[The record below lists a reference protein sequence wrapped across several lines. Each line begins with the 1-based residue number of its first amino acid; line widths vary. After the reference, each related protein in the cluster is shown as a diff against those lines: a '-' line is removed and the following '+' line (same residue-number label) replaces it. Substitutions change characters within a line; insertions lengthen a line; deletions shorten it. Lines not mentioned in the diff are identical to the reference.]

1 MDKFKIILLI
11 GLGLIVLVVQSLLV
25 NQIFDILNLS
35 SDIGFLVGA
44 ILIIGQFVLFF
55 TVYTW
60 IIRKIAKKFS
70 KTFNNK

>member
-60 IIRKIAKKFS
+60 IIRKIAKQFS

>member
-35 SDIGFLVGA
+35 SDIGFLIGA

-60 IIRKIAKKFS
+60 IIRKIAKQFS